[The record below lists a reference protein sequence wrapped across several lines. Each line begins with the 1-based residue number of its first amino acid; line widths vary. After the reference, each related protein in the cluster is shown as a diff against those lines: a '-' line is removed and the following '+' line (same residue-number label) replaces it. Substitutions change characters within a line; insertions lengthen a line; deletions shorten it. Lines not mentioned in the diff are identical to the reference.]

1 MRGLLAA
8 GVLLVVL
15 AWPGSTGLRPL
26 RLAAPASL
34 GSKPVAL
41 VWRHDR
47 ATIGRLDETTLRV
60 GRPRTASL
68 GIVDSWAFAPDG
80 AELVVASHAHGD
92 PQSLDELTTLDLQSL
107 RRRGGPVRLPGLA
120 RALLWR
126 GEKVVALV
134 DTCCPEANEIDLV
147 DRPTGTIALRTP
159 IGGSAATI
167 ARASDALVLLCV
179 PGDRIGPARLVVA
192 GAGGSVRSVA
202 LPDVSA
208 GRVFPQDAGAGADP
222 IGTQRLPGIAV
233 DPVGA
238 RAYVVQPTGPAAD
251 VDLRTLDVSYHDLQ
265 VAKSPLAR
273 LAAWL
278 EPTAAAKGMSGPV
291 RTAQWLGG
299 GLVAVTGEDEQFS
312 VGPDGQG
319 VLSDTPAGLAVLD
332 TRDWDLA
339 TLEPGANAVKVAN
352 GMLLATGSTWSSTG
366 DQVAAIGLVAYGADR
381 SRRFRLFP
389 GTQAWV
395 DFVLDGRAYV
405 DEGVPNVTRVAVV
418 DLRTGRVVGKRSG
431 QLPIPLL
438 ADGPDN

>member
-1 MRGLLAA
+1 MRGFLAA

-26 RLAAPASL
+26 RLVAPAREA
-34 GSKPVAL
+34 SKPIAL

-47 ATIGRLDETTLRV
+47 ARIGRLDETTLRV

-80 AELVVASHAHGD
+80 AELVVASHAHD
-92 PQSLDELTTLDLQSL
+92 ARQSLDELTTFDVRSL

-134 DTCCPEANEIDLV
+134 GTCCPEANEIDVV
-147 DRPTGTIALRTP
+147 DQAARTIASRTP

-167 ARASDALVLLCV
+167 ARASDALVLLCA
-179 PGDRIGPARLVVA
+179 PNDRIGPARLVVA
-192 GAGGSVRSVA
+192 GADGSVRTVA
-202 LPDVSA
+202 LPEVSA
-208 GRVFPQDAGAGADP
+208 GRVFPQDTAADP
-222 IGTQRLPGIAV
+222 IGTQRLPGLAV
-233 DPVGA
+233 DPAAA

-251 VDLRTLDVSYHDLQ
+251 VDLRTLDVSYHDLH

-273 LAAWL
+273 LAAWF

-299 GLVAVTGEDEQFS
+299 GLVAVTGQDEAFS
-312 VGPDGQG
+312 VGANGQG
-319 VLSDTPAGLAVLD
+319 VLSDTPAGLTVLD
-332 TRDWDLA
+332 TRDWALA
-339 TLEPGANAVKVAN
+339 TLDPGASAVKVAD

-389 GTQAWV
+389 GAQAWV

-405 DEGVPNVTRVAVV
+405 DEGVPNVTRIAVV
-418 DLRTGRVVGKRSG
+418 DLRSGRVVGKRSG
-431 QLPIPLL
+431 VLPLPLV